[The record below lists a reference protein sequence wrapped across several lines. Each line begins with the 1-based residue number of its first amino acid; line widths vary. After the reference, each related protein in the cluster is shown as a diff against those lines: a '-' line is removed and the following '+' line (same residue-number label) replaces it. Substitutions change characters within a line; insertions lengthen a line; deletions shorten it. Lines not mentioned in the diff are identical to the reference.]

1 MLQSEILMSLGSL
14 ERPLRVAIVGTGPS
28 GMYAADAL
36 FKSEFAVVVDAF
48 DRLPTPY
55 GLLRGGVA
63 PDHQRMKSVGAYYD
77 RVASNPGFSFYGN
90 VTIGRDITLDE
101 LHECYDAIILS
112 YGAET
117 DRSLGIEGESL
128 PGSYAATEFVGWYN
142 GHPDYQSREFDLSQ
156 KTAVIIGQGN
166 VAVDVTRILAKTPQE
181 LSTSDITA
189 HALSVLTHSKI
200 QDIYLVG
207 RRGPVQAAFTQL
219 EIEELGK
226 LDFCDV
232 VVNSQDLVLN
242 PASELELAQS
252 SKAQKNYQVLK
263 EFSERSLTGKPK
275 RIHLVFF
282 RTPVSIYGQNH
293 VESISFGVNR
303 LEGVAGSQKAVLTD
317 ERDVLS
323 TGLVFR
329 SVGYQ
334 GCPLP
339 GAPFDTK
346 KCIVPNDKGQVLDE
360 NGQPVSGLFV
370 TGWIKRGPSGVLG
383 TNKGD
388 SAETV
393 ATLLSQLATL
403 PPCSTPTSDALSCL
417 FERHSVVS
425 FDDWKKIDDHEK
437 QLGSSLG
444 KPREKLRSIDE
455 MLSVIRA
462 GREE

>member
-1 MLQSEILMSLGSL
+1 MSLGTP
-14 ERPLRVAIVGTGPS
+14 ERPLRVAIVGAGPS

-36 FKSEFAVVVDAF
+36 FKSGLTVIVDAF

-77 RVASNPGFSFYGN
+77 RVAGHEKFSFFGN
-90 VTIGRDITLDE
+90 VTIGQDVSLDE
-101 LHECYDAIILS
+101 LRQHYDAIILS

-117 DRSLGIEGESL
+117 DRSLGIEGEQL

-142 GHPDYQSREFDLSQ
+142 GHPDYQGRTFDLSH
-156 KTAVIIGQGN
+156 KAAVIIGQGN
-166 VAVDVTRILAKTPQE
+166 VAVDVTRILAKTVHE

-189 HALSVLTHSKI
+189 NALSTLEHSKI
-200 QDIYLVG
+200 EDIYLIG

-226 LDFCDV
+226 LDDCDV
-232 VVNSQDLVLN
+232 VVNPDDLILN
-242 PASELELAQS
+242 EASELELSQS
-252 SKAQKNYQVLK
+252 AKAQKNYAVLK
-263 EFSERSLTGKPK
+263 EFSERKLTGKPK
-275 RIHLVFF
+275 RIHVVFF
-282 RTPVSIYGQNH
+282 RTPMSIYGKDKA
-293 VESISFGVNR
+293 ESITFGVNR
-303 LEGVAGSQKAVLTD
+303 LEGDAGSQKAVLTD

-323 TGLVFR
+323 AGLIFR
-329 SVGYQ
+329 SVGYR

-339 GAPFDTK
+339 GAPFDDK
-346 KCIVPNDKGQVLDE
+346 KCIVPNDKGQVLTTD
-360 NGQPVSGLFV
+360 GTPVSGLFV

-393 ATLLSQLATL
+393 ATLLAQIPTL
-403 PPCSTPTSDALSCL
+403 TPCPAPDSTVLRQRLEKLSI
-417 FERHSVVS
+417 VS

-437 QLGSSLG
+437 QQGSLVG
-444 KPREKLRSIDE
+444 KPREKLRFVHD
-455 MLSVIRA
+455 MLSVIRPNQ
-462 GREE
+462 EDT